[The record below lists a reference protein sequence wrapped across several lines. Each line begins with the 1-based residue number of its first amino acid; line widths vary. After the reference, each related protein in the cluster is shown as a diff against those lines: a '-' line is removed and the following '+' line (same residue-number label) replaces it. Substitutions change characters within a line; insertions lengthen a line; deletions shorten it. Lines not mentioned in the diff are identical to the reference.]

1 MSHVSLTELLRGVES
16 RQLHPGCRCDY
27 SCPESLSGLAKGTQ
41 QGSAQREKKGDAGGG
56 GRKGELQKQTHK
68 LGQLAGGQ
76 EPSTL
81 HSANHAAKTKN
92 KIKCN

>member
-1 MSHVSLTELLRGVES
+1 MPKAHSRGV
-16 RQLHPGCRCDY
+16 H
-27 SCPESLSGLAKGTQ
+27 
-41 QGSAQREKKGDAGGG
+41 RERKKEMLGR

>member
-1 MSHVSLTELLRGVES
+1 MPREPKWACQSHTAGERTER
-16 RQLHPGCRCDY
+16 
-27 SCPESLSGLAKGTQ
+27 KG
-41 QGSAQREKKGDAGGG
+41 EAGGA
-56 GRKGELQKQTHK
+56 GRKGELQRQTHK

-81 HSANHAAKTKN
+81 RSANHAAETKN